1 MELMRHSAPFLLGM
15 AALAG
20 CTAKLRDPGFAGT
33 EAALPNPAAI
43 QAGETPYRFLG
54 IYEFVVRHGGGE
66 FIGTL
71 LVSPTSMAAR
81 PTSGGCEPARN
92 GWSATVQRFDCDGL
106 AGVEKLTLLFD
117 IQNPKDKSRW
127 SGTVTGV
134 ARGAE
139 QCVQYTTT
147 ASGQRQCIRTQATAS
162 DYSNGVGG
170 AILVKSKE
178 TP

>member
-1 MELMRHSAPFLLGM
+1 MRRSVISVLALL
-15 AALAG
+15 ALAG
-20 CTAKLRDPGFAGT
+20 CSAKLRDPGFAGS
-33 EAALPNPAAI
+33 EAALPNPAAA

-54 IYEFVVRHGGGE
+54 AYEFVVRHGARE
-66 FIGTL
+66 FSGTL

-106 AGVEKLTLLFD
+106 AGVDKLTLLFD
-117 IQNPKDKSRW
+117 IQNPVDKSRW
-127 SGTVTGV
+127 AGTVTGV

-147 ASGQRQCIRTQATAS
+147 ASGQRQCIRTQATVS

-170 AILVKSKE
+170 AIILKSKA
-178 TP
+178 PPL